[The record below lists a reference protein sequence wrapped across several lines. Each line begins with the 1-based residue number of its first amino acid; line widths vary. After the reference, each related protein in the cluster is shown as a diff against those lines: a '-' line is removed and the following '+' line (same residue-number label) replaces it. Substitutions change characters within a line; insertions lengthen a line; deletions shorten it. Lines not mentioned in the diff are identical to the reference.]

1 MKNKYKY
8 KYNKKRNKI
17 KKNMKYD
24 IKTFTTIQKR
34 KQLKSIDFIKII
46 NYVYNNVFK
55 LQRRVNEL
63 NII

>member
-1 MKNKYKY
+1 
-8 KYNKKRNKI
+8 
-17 KKNMKYD
+17 MKYD

>member
-1 MKNKYKY
+1 
-8 KYNKKRNKI
+8 
-17 KKNMKYD
+17 MKYD
-24 IKTFTTIQKR
+24 IKTFNSIQKR

-63 NII
+63 NIN

>member
-63 NII
+63 NIN

>member
-1 MKNKYKY
+1 
-8 KYNKKRNKI
+8 
-17 KKNMKYD
+17 MKYD

-63 NII
+63 NIN